1 MFPAEAHGS
10 IPRFCRFVQY
20 FIAFSCTNT
29 YQRSR
34 TSPRIVLSPL
44 QSRQSARS
52 VWGTG
57 GGSQAPVPPVAEIAA
72 TTPVIEEATSAAA
85 VAASSIPTS
94 EPASV
99 VEVIKSVDPSAL
111 ESVTQAATNAVATH
125 GSAVLQWGEMASLGL
140 TGWTP
145 AGFVRW
151 SMELI
156 HLGLNIPWF
165 WTIVGGTAAW
175 RFFCLPFILKG
186 LRTSA
191 ALVPIQAQLTALQER
206 VTAASATKNPVEMQ
220 KAATAM
226 RKLYADN
233 GISPLGGLVALV
245 QVPVTLGLFFGIKT
259 MTSLPL
265 ESLKYSGFSL
275 IPDLTAVDP
284 TYILPALLIAA
295 INVQITVSLTS
306 F

>member
-1 MFPAEAHGS
+1 MPPA
-10 IPRFCRFVQY
+10 
-20 FIAFSCTNT
+20 
-29 YQRSR
+29 
-34 TSPRIVLSPL
+34 
-44 QSRQSARS
+44 
-52 VWGTG
+52 
-57 GGSQAPVPPVAEIAA
+57 AEVAA
-72 TTPVIEEATSAAA
+72 TTPVIEEVTSAAA
-85 VAASSIPTS
+85 VAATSVPAS

-99 VEVIKSVDPSAL
+99 LEAINAVDSAAL
-111 ESVTQAATNAVATH
+111 EGVTQAVTNAVATH

-156 HLGLNIPWF
+156 HLGLNVPWF
-165 WTIVGGTAAW
+165 WTIVGGTAVW
-175 RFFCLPFILKG
+175 RLFCLPFILKG

-226 RKLYADN
+226 RKLYSDN

-259 MTSLPL
+259 MTGLPL

-284 TYILPALLIAA
+284 TFILPALLIAA
-295 INVQITVSLTS
+295 INIQITVSTPVFYCTLLTVRRLELGRS
-306 F
+306 TLQSDRTWATL